1 MLVSKLKEALICL
14 KNLRVTLPYPF
25 QPAPPAEGFRGR
37 LELDISKCIGC
48 GACLNACPPRLIRM
62 TDQDSRRTIEFALGR
77 CTYCARCAEV
87 CPEKAI
93 RMTQE
98 FELSTEDKKDLN
110 ITAELLMAK
119 CGQCGTAY
127 TTQLIVD
134 KLSNQVA
141 KEIGFEDAAQDWM
154 KLCPNC
160 RKVHEAQNIGDARI

>member
-1 MLVSKLKEALICL
+1 MLVSKLKEAMICL

-37 LELDISKCIGC
+37 LELDMGKCIGC
-48 GACLNACPPRLIRM
+48 GACIHACPARLIRM
-62 TDQDSRRTIEFALGR
+62 TDQVSRRTIEFALGR
-77 CTYCARCAEV
+77 CTYCARCEEV

-93 RMTQE
+93 RMTKE

-119 CGQCGTAY
+119 CGQCSTAY
-127 TTQLIVD
+127 TTQRIVD
-134 KLSNQVA
+134 KLINQVA
-141 KEIGFEDAAQDWM
+141 KELGVEAAAQDWM

-160 RKVHEAQNIGDARI
+160 RKVQEAQNIGEARI